1 MLEKQSQKKL
11 EEKVE
16 NQATIGGWDAR
27 GGKNVRK
34 ECEDTVSNEGS
45 CRGQNKQKEE
55 LRKGKTLINRSR
67 DFRVKQ
73 NEAQEKFI

>member
-16 NQATIGGWDAR
+16 NYATIGGWDAR
-27 GGKNVRK
+27 GGKNVR
-34 ECEDTVSNEGS
+34 EDTVSNEGS

-55 LRKGKTLINRSR
+55 LRKGKTLINHCR

-73 NEAQEKFI
+73 NEA